1 MKEVTVSSANLPG
14 NIEDLSKFVLIG
26 REQLNAVRAAIRA
39 IEKVGTAREVAEQK
53 RKEAQQ
59 LAEAVID
66 AEVRI
71 GELMREIP
79 AEPGARTDIE
89 PRHPG
94 VTRLTK
100 TERLEEQGFNRNQA
114 NQFEQMSKHPE
125 AVAAAKAEAREADE
139 IVTRS
144 AVLDKIKEEKKRLE
158 EENAELRRIVVDL
171 KDKPPEIREVAVE
184 VTPNDYQKT
193 KKDLEFARR
202 NAERAENDLLKM
214 KQKYEDAR
222 EQVEALKLKVGTS
235 TETVKAER
243 DIQTFTT
250 VTNDYI
256 RRYGGHVW
264 AFNEIRN
271 VDETVRADY
280 LKAIK
285 ALDAFAQQMI
295 KNIEGGIL

>member
-1 MKEVTVSSANLPG
+1 MNEVTVSSANLPG

-79 AEPGARTDIE
+79 TAQGARTDTE
-89 PRHPG
+89 LSQPA
-94 VTRLTK
+94 LTK
-100 TERLEEQGFNRNQA
+100 FETLKENGFSKQIG
-114 NQFEQMSKHPE
+114 NQFEQMSKHPK

-144 AVLDKIKEEKKRLE
+144 AVLDKIKEEKKHLE
-158 EENAELRRIVVDL
+158 EENAELRRIVVEL

-264 AFNEIRN
+264 AFNEIQN

>member
-1 MKEVTVSSANLPG
+1 MNEVTVSSANLPG

-71 GELMREIP
+71 GELMRAIP
-79 AEPGARTDIE
+79 KATGNQHTVLLNPEVKKQTKAETLKE
-89 PRHPG
+89 N
-94 VTRLTK
+94 
-100 TERLEEQGFNRNQA
+100 GFNIKQG

-158 EENAELRRIVVDL
+158 EENAELRRIVVEL

>member
-1 MKEVTVSSANLPG
+1 MNEIKVSSANLPG

-79 AEPGARTDIE
+79 TAQGTRTDLE
-89 PRHPG
+89 LPQHA
-94 VTRLTK
+94 LEKSK
-100 TERLEEQGFNRNQA
+100 TEIIHDNGFNPESAR
-114 NQFEQMSKHPE
+114 QFERMSEHPE